1 MTPRFESLQAPLD
14 ERRKLLEAAVD
25 LYEFY
30 HYHDM
35 ELNWI
40 NERLPIAH
48 STNRGKSLDVAQS
61 LLQKHKVTCLIKGV
75 ILAHCISPQAA
86 NQHLHTSPLPSG
98 KLLQAKYIATLS
110 MSTFTDSSTGPAKM
124 VPVDWDK
131 SAMCDDFHSKHEI
144 PMGTAKIVIYCSI
157 IIIIIM
163 RSFVALPI
171 KSD

>member
-48 STNRGKSLDVAQS
+48 SMNCGKSLDVAQS
-61 LLQKHKVTCLIKGV
+61 LLQKHKVTPLIK
-75 ILAHCISPQAA
+75 CITACWHIA
-86 NQHLHTSPLPSG
+86 FHLSLQTSTCIVLLYLREDCCKQNVLPHFQWVQ
-98 KLLQAKYIATLS
+98 LLI
-110 MSTFTDSSTGPAKM
+110 PAKM
-124 VPVDWDK
+124 VPVGWDK
-131 SAMCDDFHSKHEI
+131 SAIWWWFSEQTWNSC
-144 PMGTAKIVIYCSI
+144 GNCKICHILQYYYYYEKFCS
-157 IIIIIM
+157 
-163 RSFVALPI
+163 S
-171 KSD
+171 SH

>member
-48 STNRGKSLDVAQS
+48 STNCGKSLDVAQN
-61 LLQKHKVTCLIKGV
+61 LLQKHKVTPLIK
-75 ILAHCISPQAA
+75 CIIAYWHIMFHLSLQSSTYTFFYLQEG
-86 NQHLHTSPLPSG
+86 NCKQNVLHTFNE
-98 KLLQAKYIATLS
+98 YI
-110 MSTFTDSSTGPAKM
+110 
-124 VPVDWDK
+124 
-131 SAMCDDFHSKHEI
+131 H
-144 PMGTAKIVIYCSI
+144 
-157 IIIIIM
+157 
-163 RSFVALPI
+163 
-171 KSD
+171 

>member
-48 STNRGKSLDVAQS
+48 SDNCGKSLDVAQS
-61 LLQKHKVTCLIKGV
+61 LLQKHKVTNLIKSWHIAFHLSLQTSTCTTLLYLQEG
-75 ILAHCISPQAA
+75 HCKQ
-86 NQHLHTSPLPSG
+86 NV
-98 KLLQAKYIATLS
+98 LS
-110 MSTFTDSSTGPAKM
+110 HFHKVYCHTDSSTRPAKM
-124 VPVDWDK
+124 VPVN
-131 SAMCDDFHSKHEI
+131 
-144 PMGTAKIVIYCSI
+144 
-157 IIIIIM
+157 
-163 RSFVALPI
+163 
-171 KSD
+171 